1 MTQAVDGEAG
11 RIAQMRDSLAWR
23 RWGPYLS
30 ERQWGTV
37 REDYSAD
44 GDAWNYLPHDHA
56 RARAYRWGEDG
67 IGGFADD
74 ALSICMSV
82 ALWNERDAI
91 LKERLYGLTNSE
103 GNHGEDVKELY
114 YYVDG
119 VPSHAYMKM
128 IYKYPQV
135 AFPYEQ
141 LREVNA
147 ARGLDEGE
155 YELIDT
161 GSFADDR
168 YFDVEIEYAKADTDD
183 ILLRIVAH
191 NRGPDTATLH
201 ILPQIWFR
209 NCWSWTAGKAKP
221 ALAAD
226 PAGGIAVSHP
236 GFQAL
241 HWHCD
246 GHGGGQGGPELLFCE
261 NETNTRRLFGSD
273 ASGWFKDGIND
284 AVTAGRGEAVNPAHR
299 GTKAA
304 AHVIAAIP
312 AGASHEV
319 RVRLA
324 PAAGK
329 WASSGRDFGSFAAI
343 FDQRRAEADDFYA
356 GHQAHIGDANARAVQ
371 RQALAG
377 MLWSKQ
383 FYGYDVWRWLA
394 GDPLPPPPPPERAA
408 GRNKDWQHLVLGDVD
423 ADFDAGGGGDIM
435 AMPDAWEYPWF
446 AAWDMAFHAVTLATI
461 DPTFAKHQLLLLT
474 QARALHPNGQ
484 MPAYEWNFGDVNPPV
499 HAWAALEVF
508 KLDGAATGKPDI
520 NFLKRIFH
528 KLLLNFTWWVNRED
542 ADGNNIFQGGFL
554 GLDNIGIF
562 DLREP
567 LPDGGRLDQS
577 DGTAWAAMYALNML
591 AIALVLA
598 RDDPTYEDMATKF
611 FEHFIFIAAAVHAQ
625 SDGEGG
631 GEGDTG
637 TGLWDEDDQFY
648 YDVFRV
654 SGAAPR
660 RLKVR
665 SLVGLLPIF
674 ASLVLPA
681 DYDAA
686 LPRFRARL
694 AWFAEHRPDLAA
706 LVSDWQQPGPDGL
719 RSLSL
724 LRKHRLNA
732 ILTRMLDETEFL
744 SPHGIRSVSKYHEA
758 HPFSFAVDGQTLTL
772 NYEPGEGRTRIY
784 GGNSNW
790 RGPIWMPVNYLIVA
804 SLRQLHRFYGTSFQM
819 ALPTG
824 SDTMATLDQI
834 ADELSRR
841 LQSLFLHGQSGE
853 RAYLGADATQ
863 QHNRDFS
870 ELLLF
875 HEYFHGD
882 TGKGLGASHQTGWTG
897 LIALLIAQ
905 TDKELAP

>member
-1 MTQAVDGEAG
+1 MTQALDAETG
-11 RIAQMRDSLAWR
+11 RIAQMRDALGWR

-44 GDAWNYLPHDHA
+44 GDAWAYLPHDHA
-56 RARAYRWGEDG
+56 RSRAYRWGEDG

-74 ALSICMSV
+74 RLHICMSV
-82 ALWNERDAI
+82 ALWNERDAV
-91 LKERLYGLTNSE
+91 LKERLYGLTNAE

-128 IYKYPQV
+128 VYKYPQGP
-135 AFPYEQ
+135 FPYED
-141 LREVNA
+141 LRKTNA

-161 GSFADDR
+161 GILTDDR
-168 YFDVEIEYAKADTDD
+168 YFDVEIEYAKAATDD

-191 NRGPDTATLH
+191 NRGPDAAPLH

-209 NCWSWTAGKAKP
+209 NSWSWTCGKAKP

-226 PAGGIAVSHP
+226 GVGGIAVSHP
-236 GFQAL
+236 EFEAL
-241 HWHCD
+241 HWRCD
-246 GHGGGQGGPELLFCE
+246 SDGDTALLFCE
-261 NETNTRRLFGSD
+261 NETNTRRLFGSQET
-273 ASGWFKDGIND
+273 GWFKDGIND
-284 AVTAGRGEAVNPAHR
+284 AVTAEPGAQAGNPVNPAHH

-304 AHVIAAIP
+304 AHVVAHIP

-324 PAAGK
+324 PAAGT
-329 WASSGRDFGSFAAI
+329 WASQGGDFGDFTAI
-343 FDQRRAEADDFYA
+343 FDQRRADADAFYA
-356 GHQAHIGDANARAVQ
+356 IHQADIVDADARAVH

-383 FYGYDVWRWLA
+383 FYGYDVWRWLE
-394 GDPLPPPPPPERAA
+394 GDPLPPAPPPQRRA
-408 GRNKDWQHLVLGDVD
+408 GRNKDWPHFALGDVD
-423 ADFDAGGGGDIM
+423 ASTGGDIM
-435 AMPDAWEYPWF
+435 SMPDAWEYPWF
-446 AAWDMAFHAVTLATI
+446 AAWDMAFHAVTLASI
-461 DPTFAKHQLLLLT
+461 DADFAKHQLLLLT
-474 QARALHPNGQ
+474 QARALHPSGK
-484 MPAYEWNFGDVNPPV
+484 MPAYEWNFDDVNPPV
-499 HAWAALEVF
+499 HAWAALQVF
-508 KLDGAATGKPDI
+508 RLDRQATGKADLT
-520 NFLKRIFH
+520 FLKRIFH

-598 RDDPTYEDMATKF
+598 LEDNAYEDMATKF
-611 FEHFIFIAAAVHAQ
+611 FEHFVFIADALHAHGEAA
-625 SDGEGG
+625 SDDPEQA
-631 GEGDTG
+631 G
-637 TGLWDEDDQFY
+637 TGLWDEEDQFY

-654 SGAAPR
+654 PGAAPR

-674 ASLVLPA
+674 ATLVLPV
-681 DYDAA
+681 DFDAA
-686 LPRFRARL
+686 LPKFRARL
-694 AWFAEHRPDLAA
+694 AWFAQHRPDLAA

-758 HPFSFAVDGQTLTL
+758 NPFSLAVDGQTLTL
-772 NYEPGEGRTRIY
+772 NYEPAEGRTRIY

-790 RGPIWMPVNYLIVA
+790 RGPIWMPVNYLLVS
-804 SLRQLHRFYGTSFQM
+804 SLRQLHRFYGDSFHI

-824 SDTMATLDQI
+824 SSNMATLDQI

-841 LQSLFLHGQSGE
+841 LQGLFLRGQSGE
-853 RAYLGADATQ
+853 RAYLGADKTQ
-863 QHNRDFS
+863 QHDRDFA

-875 HEYFHGD
+875 HEYFDGD

-897 LIALLIAQ
+897 LIALLIAR
-905 TDKELAP
+905 TDKELNP

>member
-1 MTQAVDGEAG
+1 MTQAVDAETA
-11 RIAQMRDSLAWR
+11 RIAEMRDSLAWR

-56 RARAYRWGEDG
+56 RSRAYRWGEDG

-74 ALSICMSV
+74 RLRICLSI

-91 LKERLYGLTNSE
+91 LKERLYGLTNAE

-114 YYVDG
+114 YYVDA

-128 IYKYPQV
+128 VYKYPQG

-141 LREVNA
+141 LREANA
-147 ARGLDEGE
+147 SRRLDQGE

-161 GSFADDR
+161 GIFANDR

-191 NRGPDTATLH
+191 NRGPDAAPLH

-209 NCWSWTAGKAKP
+209 NGWSWAAGKTKP

-236 GFQAL
+236 DFDPL
-241 HWHCD
+241 HWQCAEQ
-246 GHGGGQGGPELLFCE
+246 GGGEDAADLLFCE

-273 ASGWFKDGIND
+273 VTGWFKDGIND
-284 AVTAGRGEAVNPAHR
+284 AVTAGRGEAVNPAHH

-304 AHVIAAIP
+304 AHVIVSIP
-312 AGASHEV
+312 PGGSHEV

-324 PAAGK
+324 PTAAK
-329 WASSGRDFGSFAAI
+329 RDFSDFTAI
-343 FDQRRAEADDFYA
+343 FAQRRAEADAFYA
-356 GHQAHIGDANARAVQ
+356 ARQVGIADPDARLVH

-377 MLWSKQ
+377 MMWCKQ
-383 FYGYDVWRWLA
+383 FYGYDVWRWLQ
-394 GDPLPPPPPPERAA
+394 GDPLLPPPPAERLG
-408 GRNKDWQHLVLGDVD
+408 GRNRDWRHLALGDVD
-423 ADFDAGGGGDIM
+423 AGSSGDIM
-435 AMPDAWEYPWF
+435 SMPDSWEYPWF
-446 AAWDMAFHAVTLATI
+446 AAWDLAFHAVTLARV
-461 DPTFAKHQLLLLT
+461 DPDFAKHQLLLLT
-474 QARALHPNGQ
+474 QARALHPSGQ
-484 MPAYEWNFGDVNPPV
+484 MPAYEWNFDDVNPPV
-499 HAWAALEVF
+499 HAWAALQVF
-508 KLDGAATGKPDI
+508 LLDRVATGTGDFA
-520 NFLKRIFH
+520 FLKRIFH

-562 DLREP
+562 DLRVP
-567 LPDGGRLDQS
+567 LPDGGHLDQS

-591 AIALVLA
+591 ALALELSGN
-598 RDDPTYEDMATKF
+598 DPAYEDMATKF
-611 FEHFIFIAAAVHAQ
+611 FEHFIFIAEAVNTPEEAV
-625 SDGEGG
+625 GAR
-631 GEGDTG
+631 
-637 TGLWDEDDQFY
+637 GLWDEADQFY

-654 SGAAPR
+654 PGAPPQLMR
-660 RLKVR
+660 VR
-665 SLVGLLPIF
+665 SMVGLLPMF

-681 DYDAA
+681 NFDAA
-686 LPRFRARL
+686 LPKFRARL

-706 LVSDWQQPGPDGL
+706 LVSDWQQPGPQGTRAL
-719 RSLSL
+719 TL

-732 ILTRMLDETEFL
+732 LLTRMLDETEFL
-744 SPHGIRSVSKYHEA
+744 SPHGIRSVSKYHDA
-758 HPFSFAVDGQTLTL
+758 HPFSFAVDGQVLTL
-772 NYEPGEGRTRIY
+772 SYEPAEGRTRIY

-790 RGPIWMPVNYLIVA
+790 RGPVWMPMNYLIVS
-804 SLRQLHRFYGTSFQM
+804 SLRMLHKFYGDSFQM
-819 ALPTG
+819 ACPTG
-824 SDTMATLDQI
+824 SANMATLDQI

-841 LQSLFLHGQSGE
+841 LQTLFLRDQSGM
-853 RAYLGADATQ
+853 RAYLGSDEIQ

-875 HEYFHGD
+875 HEYFDGD

-905 TDKELAP
+905 RDKEITL

>member
-1 MTQAVDGEAG
+1 MSVPPEGEAA
-11 RIAQMRDSLAWR
+11 RVTAMHEDPAWR

-56 RARAYRWGEDG
+56 RSRAYRWGEDG

-74 ALSICMSV
+74 RLHICMSV
-82 ALWNERDAI
+82 ALWNEHDAI
-91 LKERLYGLTNSE
+91 LKERLFGLTNSE

-128 IYKYPQV
+128 VYKYPQGP
-135 AFPYEQ
+135 FPYDQ
-141 LREVNA
+141 LVVANA
-147 ARGLDEGE
+147 SRGLDQGE

-161 GSFADDR
+161 GIFAEDR
-168 YFDVEIEYAKADTDD
+168 YFDVEIEWAKGDAED
-183 ILLRIVAH
+183 ILLRITAH
-191 NRGPDTATLH
+191 NRGPEAAPLH

-209 NCWSWTAGKAKP
+209 NRWSWAVGQP
-221 ALAAD
+221 RPNLCAD
-226 PAGGIAVSHP
+226 NGGIAVTHP
-236 GFQAL
+236 EFAPL
-241 HWHCD
+241 HWQY
-246 GHGGGQGGPELLFCE
+246 GAGPATSSQLLFCE
-261 NETNTRRLFGSD
+261 NETNTPRLYGSD
-273 ASGWFKDGIND
+273 AKGWFKDGIND
-284 AVTAGRGEAVNPAHR
+284 AVTLGKGEAVNPAHH

-304 AHVIAAIP
+304 AQVRVTIP
-312 AGASHEV
+312 SGGSHEV
-319 RVRLA
+319 RVRLS
-324 PAAGK
+324 PASAK
-329 WASSGRDFGSFAAI
+329 RDFSDFAAI
-343 FDQRRAEADDFYA
+343 FAARRAEADTFYA
-356 GHQAHIGDANARAVQ
+356 ERQAHIADDDARLVH

-377 MLWSKQ
+377 MLWCKQ
-383 FYGYDVWRWLA
+383 FYGFDIWRWLT
-394 GDPLPPPPPPERAA
+394 GDPLQPAPPPERWQ
-408 GRNKDWQHLVLGDVD
+408 GRNTDWRHLVLGDVD
-423 ADFDAGGGGDIM
+423 ASSGGDIL
-435 AMPDAWEYPWF
+435 AMPDSWEYPWF
-446 AAWDMAFHAVTLATI
+446 AAWDSAFHAVTLATI
-461 DPTFAKHQLLLLT
+461 DADFAKHQLLLLT
-474 QARALHPNGQ
+474 QARVMHPNGKSA
-484 MPAYEWNFGDVNPPV
+484 AYEWNFDDVNPPV
-499 HAWAALEVF
+499 HAWAALQVF
-508 KLDGAATGKPDI
+508 RLDRDATGNADI
-520 NFLKRIFH
+520 SFLKRIFH
-528 KLLLNFTWWVNRED
+528 KLLLNFTWWVNQED

-598 RDDPTYEDMATKF
+598 REDRAYEDMATKF
-611 FEHFIFIAAAVHAQ
+611 FEHFIFIAEAVHSRSED
-625 SDGEGG
+625 SDA
-631 GEGDTG
+631 G
-637 TGLWDEDDQFY
+637 TGLWDEEDQFY
-648 YDVFRV
+648 YDVLRV
-654 SGAAPR
+654 PGAAPR

-681 DYDAA
+681 DYDEG
-686 LPRFRARL
+686 LPKFRARL

-706 LVSDWQQPGPDGL
+706 LVADWQQPGPDGL

-744 SPHGIRSVSKYHEA
+744 SPHGVRSVSKYHEA
-758 HPFSFAVDGQTLTL
+758 HPFSMAIDGETLTL
-772 NYEPGEGRTRIY
+772 SYEPGEGRTRIY

-790 RGPIWMPVNYLIVA
+790 RGPVWMPMNYLIIM
-804 SLRQLHRFYGTSFQM
+804 SLRKLHRFYGDSFQM

-824 SDTMATLDQI
+824 STTMANLDQI

-841 LQSLFLHGQSGE
+841 LQGLFLRGQSGE
-853 RAYLGADATQ
+853 RAFLGNDEKQ
-863 QHNRDFS
+863 QHDRDFAD
-870 ELLLF
+870 LLLF

-882 TGKGLGASHQTGWTG
+882 TGQGLGASHQTGWTG
-897 LIALLIAQ
+897 LVALLIAQ

>member
-1 MTQAVDGEAG
+1 MTRAGTQAVDAETA
-11 RIAQMRDSLAWR
+11 RIAEMRDSLAWR

-56 RARAYRWGEDG
+56 RSRAYRWGEDG
-67 IGGFADD
+67 IGGFTDD
-74 ALSICMSV
+74 RCRICMSV
-82 ALWNERDAI
+82 ALWNGQDAI
-91 LKERLYGLTNSE
+91 LKERLYGLTNGE

-128 IYKYPQV
+128 VYKYPQC

-161 GSFADDR
+161 GSFADNR
-168 YFDVEIEYAKADTDD
+168 YFDVEIEYAKADADD

-191 NRGPDTATLH
+191 NRGPDAATLH
-201 ILPQIWFR
+201 ILPQVWFR
-209 NCWSWTAGKAKP
+209 NSWSWTSGTAKP
-221 ALAAD
+221 TLAGD
-226 PAGGIAVSHP
+226 PGGGIAVSHP
-236 GFQAL
+236 DFETL
-241 HWHCD
+241 HWHCE
-246 GHGGGQGGPELLFCE
+246 GAGECEGEAQLLFCE
-261 NETNTRRLFGSD
+261 NETNTRRLFGSN

-284 AVTAGRGEAVNPAHR
+284 AVTAGRGEAVNPAHH

-304 AHVIAAIP
+304 AHVITTIP
-312 AGASHEV
+312 AGGSHEV

-329 WASSGRDFGSFAAI
+329 WATGGRDFGTFAAI
-343 FDQRRAEADDFYA
+343 IDQRRAEADAFHS
-356 GHQAHIGDANARAVQ
+356 GHQARIADADARAVH

-377 MLWSKQ
+377 MLWCKQ
-383 FYGYDVWRWLA
+383 YYGYDIWHWLE
-394 GDPLPPPPPPERAA
+394 GDALPPTPPADRWT
-408 GRNKDWQHLVLGDVD
+408 GRNKDWQQLVLGDVD
-423 ADFDAGGGGDIM
+423 ASSGGDIM
-435 AMPDAWEYPWF
+435 SMPDSWEYPWF
-446 AAWDMAFHAVTLATI
+446 AAWDLAFHAVTLATI
-461 DPTFAKHQLLLLT
+461 DSEFAKHQLLLLT
-474 QARALHPNGQ
+474 QARALHPSGM
-484 MPAYEWNFGDVNPPV
+484 MPAYEWNFSDVNPPV
-499 HAWAALEVF
+499 HAWAAIQVF
-508 KLDGAATGKPDI
+508 RLDREATGQADFT
-520 NFLKRIFH
+520 FLKRIFH
-528 KLLLNFTWWVNRED
+528 KLLLNFTWWVNRQD

-598 RDDPTYEDMATKF
+598 REDHAYEDMATKF
-611 FEHFIFIAAAVHAQ
+611 FEHFVFIAAAVHSRGQDDA
-625 SDGEGG
+625 GG
-631 GEGDTG
+631 G
-637 TGLWDEDDQFY
+637 TGLWDEEDQFY

-654 SGAAPR
+654 TGAAPR

-674 ASLVLPA
+674 ASLVLPV
-681 DYDAA
+681 DFDAA
-686 LPRFRARL
+686 LPKFRARL

-744 SPHGIRSVSKYHEA
+744 SPHGVRSVSKYHET
-758 HPFSFAVDGQTLTL
+758 HPFKFAVAGQTLTL
-772 NYEPGEGRTRIY
+772 NYEPAEGRTRIY

-790 RGPIWMPVNYLIVA
+790 RGPIWMPMNFLIVM
-804 SLRQLHRFYGTSFQM
+804 SLRKLHRFYGDSFQM

-824 SDTMATLDQI
+824 STTMATLDQI

-841 LQSLFLHGQSGE
+841 LQSLFLRGQTGA
-853 RAYLGADATQ
+853 RAYLGTDETQ
-863 QHNRDFS
+863 QHDRDFS